1 MESLADHAL
10 FNFSV
15 QDGDLMDKI
24 QTIQELLL
32 AATGEDDY
40 EQLVYEAIDIVEEYI
55 QSTPHNKQTFSY
67 LLASVQNLKDELSY
81 YRVEVPSVVAI
92 PITAKFDVSTAMTDD
107 EQGSM
112 SPSSG
117 MDPIIAPEPQAIEC
131 SAQESMPIRCNVC
144 WGEDSFINDA
154 IVICDECEVAVHESC
169 YSISR
174 IPETAWYCNFCS
186 AQQASTIVGL
196 VGECAACNL
205 QGGALV
211 PSHNAQTW
219 VHAAC
224 AIYIPELF
232 FIHNKVEGV
241 HRLKARRKLKCI
253 FCKKSNRGACA
264 QCSYGK
270 CTTSYHVM
278 CALENGITFHDTKQ
292 DGSYHSLCPS
302 HRGQNLFKEPIL
314 PAIDDTPKVT
324 QTLPETSETEPKSSE
339 SHQIRTDTLP
349 SSTEV
354 NPKSVDSTPKATES
368 VEVQKS
374 LQKWLSEA
382 PNTLKP
388 PAKPKAVT
396 KKVQQHSTPPK
407 AALITKHPMS
417 ITPVKGEKS
426 TRFPQ
431 FRPQTQVFMPADKS
445 DLILLVLPQL
455 PLGIDLTGQPPYCV
469 DNVTNPHL
477 QSAFNQ
483 GIFKKGDELIAL
495 NNISL
500 KGVTPTELSQDVI
513 PNLVGPIQCWLRK
526 APTGPT
532 DEAASL
538 EWPWG
543 YLRSDGKL
551 AMVLVWQDLE
561 ELYFSCPK
569 TMLTSVPQ
577 SGPECFEI
585 PQVGTNVPSVVR
597 NHRRALAK
605 KFVET
610 PLPPL
615 EVGEMV
621 QVAKRTWP
629 GINKLGG
636 TGRIKARHAVG
647 EGFVYDVTYVLGG
660 GEKGIERQ
668 YITPVTEDNPVSV
681 KNESQ
686 DDEDEEKWTI
696 HAAFVSPTGSLPP
709 QNSNQ
714 EFNLK
719 FHAAVEGEVDDTIEE
734 LSLPSNGPRA
744 FKNFVVTGIEGEE
757 FNGEDEILNEI
768 FKCQDQLKN
777 LDAHS
782 KEVMDKL
789 MVQVQAEQ
797 NNRFEKQINMMMAKQ
812 YGNMYKEMAA
822 LRAKEDASEDEDD
835 DEEDDKLS
843 PLFASIAE
851 DKTQVCA
858 MCLVSGGDL
867 AVTSCGK
874 KAHIMCLLYT
884 PETYF
889 ENSMGYGLDSITP
902 ERSRLVCDQCK
913 TSTGVNKIQCGYK
926 KCTRALH
933 VQCAYVAGLLTTHP
947 FFGGWCSKHFKL
959 TEAAIQNS
967 VDLPPHMQKQRKE
980 TTEPAE
986 VKSKSNEVK
995 STVPAKAPRHLLV
1008 LPPPSP
1014 EVVNEAPI
1022 EDFQVGDTVD
1032 VMPRMWSGINKPGG
1046 VGRIKKKH
1054 PDAKYDVEYILGSR
1068 EKGVEAI
1075 YIRRYTDP
1083 DAPAAQSKRR
1093 RVN

>member
-144 WGEDSFINDA
+144 WGEESFINDA

-174 IPETAWYCNFCS
+174 IPETAWRPSNQSKKEAQVYFLQEKQSRSMCS
-186 AQQASTIVGL
+186 VL
-196 VGECAACNL
+196 VW
-205 QGGALV
+205 QM
-211 PSHNAQTW
+211 
-219 VHAAC
+219 
-224 AIYIPELF
+224 Y
-232 FIHNKVEGV
+232 NKLPC
-241 HRLKARRKLKCI
+241 H
-253 FCKKSNRGACA
+253 
-264 QCSYGK
+264 
-270 CTTSYHVM
+270 
-278 CALENGITFHDTKQ
+278 
-292 DGSYHSLCPS
+292 
-302 HRGQNLFKEPIL
+302 EPIL

-354 NPKSVDSTPKATES
+354 TPKSVDSTPKATES
-368 VEVQKS
+368 VKVQKS

-407 AALITKHPMS
+407 AALVTKQPMS
-417 ITPVKGEKS
+417 ITPTKGEKS

-455 PLGIDLTGQPPYCV
+455 PLGIDLTRQPPYCV

-477 QSAFNQ
+477 QSAFNH

-615 EVGEMV
+615 EVGEMA

-719 FHAAVEGEVDDTIEE
+719 FHAAVEDEVDDTIEE

-822 LRAKEDASEDEDD
+822 LRAKEDASEDEGD

-959 TEAAIQNS
+959 TDAAIQNS